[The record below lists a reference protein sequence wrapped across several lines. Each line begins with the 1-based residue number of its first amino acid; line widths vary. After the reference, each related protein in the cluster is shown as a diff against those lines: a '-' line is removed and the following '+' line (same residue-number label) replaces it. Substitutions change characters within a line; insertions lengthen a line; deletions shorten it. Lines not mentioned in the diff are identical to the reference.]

1 VCDGKASPPS
11 CRPGGGCGG
20 QRIAARP
27 VAPNLL
33 LVLDRSCSMNSKILT
48 VPKWSSAVAAIE
60 KLTADYAGR
69 IDFGLTLFPDRGGD
83 KCSQGA
89 IPIPVGPGNEPAI
102 DALLTA
108 ALDPAD
114 PNHPGDPCG
123 TPIDTAMLQAATDPG
138 LADPSRP
145 SFVALITDGQQSSC
159 SAGGGDAGTTRT
171 ITDLL
176 ARGVGTFVVGF
187 DARAAG
193 DQLDVFAQAG
203 GHPTGAASPKFY
215 DAADPQA
222 LDGAL
227 AALAGQTVGCAYQLA
242 NPPPDPSLL
251 YLFTDAGDEIPRD
264 PNHGDG
270 WDYDPATSIVRLYGA
285 ACDALRAGSVTA
297 IDVVYGCEAPPPG

>member
-1 VCDGKASPPS
+1 
-11 CRPGGGCGG
+11 
-20 QRIAARP
+20 
-27 VAPNLL
+27 
-33 LVLDRSCSMNSKILT
+33 
-48 VPKWSSAVAAIE
+48 
-60 KLTADYAGR
+60 
-69 IDFGLTLFPDRGGD
+69 
-83 KCSQGA
+83 
-89 IPIPVGPGNEPAI
+89 
-102 DALLTA
+102 
-108 ALDPAD
+108 
-114 PNHPGDPCG
+114 
-123 TPIDTAMLQAATDPG
+123 
-138 LADPSRP
+138 
-145 SFVALITDGQQSSC
+145 
-159 SAGGGDAGTTRT
+159 
-171 ITDLL
+171 
-176 ARGVGTFVVGF
+176 VVGF